1 MDPKNLNKNNLACG
15 GVNFGSLSL
24 ISFSVAAAQVG
35 SSSSSFLFSRAQEL
49 SGVGPA
55 GAFLAGAF
63 GGDWGSRPE
72 KEISDEQR
80 VHFPCPPHFTA
91 GLKQI
96 ITPLLVNVLSFQ
108 FTLDINPIHRQWYFC
123 LQHFLILKQNTE

>member
-80 VHFPCPPHFTA
+80 VHFPYPPHCFFFSRA
-91 GLKQI
+91 KADHNA
-96 ITPLLVNVLSFQ
+96 ITCKGAVFS
-108 FTLDINPIHRQWYFC
+108 IHIRYQS
-123 LQHFLILKQNTE
+123 HS